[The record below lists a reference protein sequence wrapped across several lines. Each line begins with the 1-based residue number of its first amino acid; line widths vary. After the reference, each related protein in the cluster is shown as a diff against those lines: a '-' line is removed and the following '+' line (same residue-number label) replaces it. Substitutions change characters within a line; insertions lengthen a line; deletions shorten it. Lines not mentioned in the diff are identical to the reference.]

1 MVVFFFF
8 FLAWLDREKDEDEG
22 IPSETEDDKRQL
34 ETKAKE
40 MRGEGNAFGVFVRTK
55 TGVHVVEK
63 PHRVFLTIRLC
74 RSDLLKQKDSEII
87 SLLEEK
93 IQLFRGMWEGFNP
106 GEEMCRQVEPLF
118 RSACS
123 QELPRGASVMKD
135 ALQEGK
141 KEKESVY
148 SSPNVLPIYAVD

>member
-1 MVVFFFF
+1 MVVSFFFF
-8 FLAWLDREKDEDEG
+8 AWLDREKDEDEG

-40 MRGEGNAFGVFVRTK
+40 MRGEGNAFGVFVQTK
-55 TGVHVVEK
+55 TGVRVVEK
-63 PHRVFLTIRLC
+63 LRRVFLTIRLC
-74 RSDLLKQKDSEII
+74 RSDLLKQKDSEIM

-106 GEEMCRQVEPLF
+106 GEEVCRQVEPLF

-123 QELPRGASVMKD
+123 QELTRGASVMKD

-141 KEKESVY
+141 TEKESVY
-148 SSPNVLPIYAVD
+148 TSSKVLLIYAVD